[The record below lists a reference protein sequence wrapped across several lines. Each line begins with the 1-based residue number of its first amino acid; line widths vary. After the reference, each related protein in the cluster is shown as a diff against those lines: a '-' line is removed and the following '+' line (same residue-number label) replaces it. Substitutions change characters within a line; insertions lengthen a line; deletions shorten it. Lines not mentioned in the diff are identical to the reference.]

1 MMDVSGCTMDR
12 ERGVVAY
19 ETAVTDD
26 HGHRAT
32 RALDVMNESL
42 RRSGVRPGGAGV
54 PRKIDL
60 VCEREREV

>member
-12 ERGVVAY
+12 ERGVVAH

-32 RALDVMNESL
+32 RALDAMNESL

-60 VCEREREV
+60 VCVREREV